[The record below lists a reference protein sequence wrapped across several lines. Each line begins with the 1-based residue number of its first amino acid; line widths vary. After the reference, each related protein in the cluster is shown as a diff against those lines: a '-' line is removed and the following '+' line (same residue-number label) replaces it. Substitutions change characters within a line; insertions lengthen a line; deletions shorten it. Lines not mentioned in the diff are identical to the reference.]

1 MTKDEEVLA
10 YIGGDGRSYEDLAQA
25 FPGFDMA
32 RLVRA
37 HLVESVLE
45 APMETEAHALD
56 VRVRSLW
63 YVLTPRGGDALGVS
77 NEPRRT

>member
-1 MTKDEEVLA
+1 VTKDEEVLA
-10 YIGGDGRSYEDLAQA
+10 YIGSDGRSYEELAQA
-25 FPGFDMA
+25 FPGFDLA

-56 VRVRSLW
+56 VRVGSVR
-63 YVLTPRGGDALGVS
+63 YALTARGADALGVS
-77 NEPRRT
+77 SEPRSR